1 MKWYPNLIQA
11 IISALNE
18 IFDEN
23 KQGDKVI
30 VRLLKS
36 QKKWGSRDRKFVSQV
51 LYDIIRWK
59 RLYEHITDSDIKTP
73 EGKWKAIAAWA
84 VHQNIDLPDWEPFKN
99 MDIQS
104 IKNILN
110 SVDNQAIL
118 QSVPDWLYEMGQQAI
133 DKQQWDL
140 ELQALNQEA
149 PIVLRVNTLKTNKE
163 SLKKI
168 LLKDGVSTQEIP
180 DYPDALML
188 EKRRKVTHLKAYQ
201 KGLFE
206 IQDASSQLVAP
217 FSGVQKGMTVI
228 DACAGAGGKT
238 LHMASLMQNTGRI
251 LAYDIYASKLDEL
264 QKRAQRNGVKNIVE
278 IAVISPEIIRN
289 NHEKAD
295 ILLLDAPCSSLGTLR
310 RKPDL
315 KWKLN
320 PEKIKQINVIQKDI
334 INNYEQMLKP
344 GGYLIYVTCSILPL
358 ENQFVVKDFLLRHKN
373 YKFVDEKTIDPSQ
386 FEGDGFYMAKLLKTT

>member
-18 IFDEN
+18 IFNED

-59 RLYEHITDSDIKTP
+59 RLYEHITDSDIQTP

-84 VHQNIDLPDWEPFKN
+84 THCNIDLPDWESFQSMDVQSFKKKFEN
-99 MDIQS
+99 
-104 IKNILN
+104 
-110 SVDNQAIL
+110 VDNQDIT
-118 QSVPDWLYEMGQQAI
+118 QSVPDWLYEMGQQAF
-133 DKQQWDL
+133 DKNQWDL
-140 ELQALNQEA
+140 ELQALNKEA
-149 PIVLRVNTLKTNKE
+149 PIVLRVNTLKTGKE
-163 SLKKI
+163 TLQKI
-168 LLKDGVSTQEIP
+168 LLKDGISTQEIP
-180 DYPDALML
+180 NCPDALIL
-188 EKRRKVTHLKAYQ
+188 EKRRKLTHLKAYQ

-238 LHMASLMQNTGRI
+238 LHLAGIMQNTGRI
-251 LAYDIYASKLDEL
+251 LAYDIYQSKLDEL
-264 QKRAQRNGVKNIVE
+264 QKRARRNGINNIVE
-278 IAVISPEIIRN
+278 TAVISPEIIRKN
-289 NHEKAD
+289 YEKAD
-295 ILLLDAPCSSLGTLR
+295 VLLLDAPCSSLGTLR

-320 PEKIKQINVIQKDI
+320 PDKIKQINVIQKDI

-373 YKFVDEKTIDPSQ
+373 YKFVDEKTIYPSQ
-386 FEGDGFYMAKLLKTT
+386 FEGDGFYMAKLLKIT